1 MFSGSHDA
9 GRSAADTELDA
20 RVRSANP
27 LNDALF
33 KYLFASKGNEA
44 NLSLDRKSVV

>member
-9 GRSAADTELDA
+9 GRSAADAELNA

-33 KYLFASKGNEA
+33 KEALIKSEFILFKKAPSGA
-44 NLSLDRKSVV
+44 M